1 MSYRAVVLPV
11 VGAIVVLGG
20 FLVSNLNDN
29 LVYYL
34 TPAEAVADK
43 ADYDNGE
50 RFRLGGFVEQ
60 GSVERTDDGVRFVL
74 VDGGT
79 NIRVDHTGAPA
90 QLFQSGIGVIV
101 EGTWRSDTFYSDTM
115 IVKHDE
121 NYAPPATEEPTSD
134 EPIPDGGRP

>member
-11 VGAIVVLGG
+11 VGVIVVLGG

-43 ADYDNGE
+43 ADYDDGE
-50 RFRLGGFVEQ
+50 RFRLGGLVEQ
-60 GSVERTDDGVRFVL
+60 GSVERTDDGVRFEL

-79 NIRVDHTGAPA
+79 SIRVIHTGAPA

-101 EGTWRSDTFYSDTM
+101 EGAWRGDTFYSDTM

-121 NYAPPATEEPTSD
+121 NYAPPATD
-134 EPIPDGGRP
+134 ETTPDGRRP

>member
-1 MSYRAVVLPV
+1 VSYRAVVLPV

-34 TPAEAVADK
+34 TPAEAVADR
-43 ADYDNGE
+43 ADYDDGE
-50 RFRLGGFVEQ
+50 RFRLGGLVEQ
-60 GSVERTDDGVRFVL
+60 GSVERTDDGVRFEL

-79 NIRVDHTGAPA
+79 SIRVDHTGAPA

-101 EGTWRSDTFYSDTM
+101 EGTWRGDTFYSDTM

-121 NYAPPATEEPTSD
+121 NYAPPATD
-134 EPIPDGGRP
+134 EPPPDSRRP

>member
-1 MSYRAVVLPV
+1 MSYRAIVLPV

-34 TPAEAVADK
+34 TPAEAVAGK
-43 ADYDNGE
+43 ADYDDGE
-50 RFRLGGFVEQ
+50 RFRLGGLVQQ
-60 GSVERTDDGVRFVL
+60 GSVVRTDDGVRFVL
-74 VDGGT
+74 ADGET
-79 NIRVDHTGAPA
+79 SIRVDHSGAPA

-101 EGTWRSDTFYSDTM
+101 EGTWRDDTFYSDTM

-121 NYAPPATEEPTSD
+121 NYAPPATDETTSD
-134 EPIPDGGRP
+134 GQRP

>member
-43 ADYDNGE
+43 ANYDDGE
-50 RFRLGGFVEQ
+50 RFRLGGLVEQ
-60 GSVERTDDGVRFVL
+60 GSVVRTDDAVRFVL
-74 VDGGT
+74 VDAGT
-79 NIRVDHTGAPA
+79 SIQVNHTGAPA

-101 EGTWRSDTFYSDTM
+101 EGTWQGDTFNSDTM

-121 NYAPPATEEPTSD
+121 NYAPPTTD
-134 EPIPDGGRP
+134 ETTTDGQRP

>member
-11 VGAIVVLGG
+11 VGVIVVLGG

-43 ADYDNGE
+43 ADYDDGE
-50 RFRLGGFVEQ
+50 RFRLGGLVEQ
-60 GSVERTDDGVRFVL
+60 GSVERTDDGVRFEL

-79 NIRVDHTGAPA
+79 SIRVVHTGAPA

-101 EGTWRSDTFYSDTM
+101 EGAWRGDTFYSDTM

-121 NYAPPATEEPTSD
+121 NYASPATD
-134 EPIPDGGRP
+134 ETTTDGGRP

>member
-43 ADYDNGE
+43 ADYDDGE
-50 RFRLGGFVEQ
+50 RFRLGGLVEQ

-79 NIRVDHTGAPA
+79 SILVDHTGAPA

-101 EGTWRSDTFYSDTM
+101 EGTWRDDTFYSDTM

-121 NYAPPATEEPTSD
+121 NYAPPATD
-134 EPIPDGGRP
+134 ETTPDGRRP

>member
-1 MSYRAVVLPV
+1 MSYRALVLPV

-34 TPAEAVADK
+34 TPAEAVADQ
-43 ADYDNGE
+43 ADYDDGE
-50 RFRLGGFVEQ
+50 RFRLGGLVEQ

-74 VDGGT
+74 VDGRT
-79 NIRVDHTGAPA
+79 RIRVVHTGAPA
-90 QLFQSGIGVIV
+90 QLFQSGIGVIA
-101 EGTWRSDTFYSDTM
+101 EGSWRDDTFYSDTM

-121 NYAPPATEEPTSD
+121 NYARPATD
-134 EPIPDGGRP
+134 ETTTDGRRP